1 MRVYVSLKV
10 WRFRDDEF
18 ARYLDVY
25 EDVLPMEW
33 KSTMRLQNGEE
44 RKRGEGREGGYHIRT
59 TFSARNTVA
68 WPNILVCARFVDALC
83 RRAD

>member
-44 RKRGEGREGGYHIRT
+44 RKRGGGGRGAI
-59 TFSARNTVA
+59 TFVRLFLHEIQ
-68 WPNILVCARFVDALC
+68 WPGQIS
-83 RRAD
+83 